1 MIKAKI
7 LIVLCIT
14 VAGLC
19 LFGCQS
25 ETQDVQYNNAQNNSQ
40 ISQEDALK
48 LDSEIVH
55 IVNNAMLTFA
65 NSIEIMVDYGIESD
79 TFYNACSSMSE
90 TLITYADQISDLYE
104 ENKNFIYIGTAA
116 ALVASYSYNTSQSLM
131 VALGDI
137 SYAEGQED
145 VLNEISEYEQILPE
159 LRVDYLRSV
168 GLTDEEIEQY
178 LIDVHLLLEDIY

>member
-25 ETQDVQYNNAQNNSQ
+25 EAQDAQYDETQDNNQ

-79 TFYNACSSMSE
+79 TFYNACSSMSNN
-90 TLITYADQISDLYE
+90 LC
-104 ENKNFIYIGTAA
+104 
-116 ALVASYSYNTSQSLM
+116 
-131 VALGDI
+131 
-137 SYAEGQED
+137 
-145 VLNEISEYEQILPE
+145 
-159 LRVDYLRSV
+159 
-168 GLTDEEIEQY
+168 
-178 LIDVHLLLEDIY
+178 

>member
-1 MIKAKI
+1 M
-7 LIVLCIT
+7 
-14 VAGLC
+14 
-19 LFGCQS
+19 
-25 ETQDVQYNNAQNNSQ
+25 
-40 ISQEDALK
+40 ALK
-48 LDSEIVH
+48 VTHFTMPVH
-55 IVNNAMLTFA
+55 L
-65 NSIEIMVDYGIESD
+65 
-79 TFYNACSSMSE
+79 C
-90 TLITYADQISDLYE
+90 LITYADQISDLYE